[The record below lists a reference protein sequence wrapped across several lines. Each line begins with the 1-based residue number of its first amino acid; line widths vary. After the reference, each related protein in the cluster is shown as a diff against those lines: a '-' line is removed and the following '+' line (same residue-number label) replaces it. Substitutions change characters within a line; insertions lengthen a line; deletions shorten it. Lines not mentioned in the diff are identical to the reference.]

1 MNIVELAALKK
12 MMGGGTGNVSV
23 ATDEEVVEV
32 IAENGLVDLV
42 IDETGYAYTDNNEN
56 ILIL

>member
-1 MNIVELAALKK
+1 MNIVELAMLKK
-12 MMGGGTGNVSV
+12 MTGGGGGNVPV